1 VPERDSLND
10 DIFSQKAKISALKGL
25 SVRKKIC
32 DGVDSGTCMRDAF
45 TTWSDGIEE
54 EDIETE

>member
-1 VPERDSLND
+1 LND